1 MTGSFAQD
9 RLVDFA
15 ERVASANVVFFVG
28 AGFSRDSEGNTGER
42 LVRRLAARVLG
53 LCDALAAELKAT
65 GAKADEVQ
73 RLRATFKALHAPRIA
88 ETKPEFVWELS
99 RNYYPFNDWC
109 VSALADLADMLCDL
123 ATSTAATALIAQ
135 VEAREAHWLATIG
148 SGPSAAP
155 PTAPGM
161 RRPTPRLARSK
172 PMTPDPTKLKAIDIA
187 TLQAIRARLS
197 DKTIL
202 GKILFL
208 EAMGFDCTDV
218 MAGDVTK
225 KDRRVVERSF
235 RGRLRRRHH
244 VLARLAREGL
254 SPVLLTTNF
263 DLLIE
268 GAYRLAGFSDWASG
282 ASPGAAASSTTG
294 LNVEPP
300 TRHPFLARI
309 TAAPEFFEKR
319 DGGRVASIVKIH
331 GCTDAFRNALRD
343 ASNADWRSL
352 LRTIVF
358 TYREVQNWRQDSWS
372 RDLVYTLL
380 RTRAVAFC
388 GYSTADPVL
397 HDTVRNTY
405 EDMAQ
410 RASAP
415 STSGSRCENAPAFF
429 FGPKGFKEFH
439 GLEVLRAASR
449 AIGVGHPNLTE
460 HPNYL
465 HFRLPWEPEVADLD
479 ESFAW
484 IFHAVLR
491 RRQIQAVEAELG
503 SVVSLLLGHPVP
515 GRLLQKV
522 ADDLHTLWQQEQDT
536 ARTWGAAAADRA
548 AFAHTVAWTE
558 HFHPA
563 LLRDMALA
571 QRTAILGR
579 PASGIDDLRDG
590 YWYYPANENFGW
602 TAWGALV
609 ELALRRL
616 AAHLA
621 GQPTR
626 WATASLP
633 ASGGPPL
640 LSPLTNDD
648 MPAAGVTRG
657 TGHPLPVRLELSLG
671 RFHRPGARPMAHA
684 LTATTVRWESDARS
698 LPWSSTPIQGP
709 TAATLWELATGTVR
723 TAPPTSHRN
732 WIDRLRNPS

>member
-65 GAKADEVQ
+65 GPKAAEVQ
-73 RLRATFKALHAPRIA
+73 RLRDTFKALHASGID

-123 ATSTAATALIAQ
+123 HHALAATPAAITALIAR
-135 VEAREAHWLATIG
+135 VETCEAHWLATIG
-148 SGPSAAP
+148 SGPPAKP
-155 PTAPGM
+155 PARPGM

-172 PMTPDPTKLKAIDIA
+172 PMSPDPAKLKAICLA
-187 TLQAIRARLS
+187 TLKDIRTKFS

-208 EAMGFDCTDV
+208 EAMGFDCQEV
-218 MAGDVTK
+218 MAGDLTG
-225 KDRRVVERSF
+225 DRRTVLRSF

-282 ASPGAAASSTTG
+282 AAPSPAPGPS
-294 LNVEPP
+294 VEPP

-331 GCTDAFRNALRD
+331 GCTDAFRAARGAALTV
-343 ASNADWRSL
+343 DWRPL

-410 RASAP
+410 RTPTPATA
-415 STSGSRCENAPAFF
+415 GSRCENAPAFF
-429 FGPKGFKEFH
+429 FGPRHSKEFH

-449 AIGVGHPNLTE
+449 AIGVGHPELTG

-465 HFRLPWEPEVADLD
+465 HFRFAGEPDVADLD

-484 IFHAVLR
+484 IFHAVFR

-503 SVVSLLLGHPVP
+503 SVASLLLGHPVP
-515 GRLLQKV
+515 GRLLDKV
-522 ADDLHTLWQQEQDT
+522 SRDLQALWKREQRA
-536 ARTWGAAAADRA
+536 ARRWGSATGDRV

-563 LLRDMALA
+563 LLRDMAIA

-579 PASGIDDLRDG
+579 PTPRLDDLRDG

-602 TAWGALV
+602 TAWGAVV

-616 AAHLA
+616 TAHLA
-621 GQPTR
+621 GQPSR
-626 WATASLP
+626 WTTASLP
-633 ASGGPPL
+633 AGGGPPL

-648 MPAAGVTRG
+648 MPAVGVTRG
-657 TGHPLPVRLELSLG
+657 AGHPLPVRLELSLG
-671 RFHRPGARPMAHA
+671 RFHRPGTRPTAHA
-684 LTATTVRWESDARS
+684 LPAATVRWESGTRT
-698 LPWSSTPIQGP
+698 LPWSSAPIQGP
-709 TAATLWELATGTVR
+709 AAATLWTLATGMVG
-723 TAPPTSHRN
+723 TAPPTSHRQ
-732 WIDRLRNPS
+732 WIDSLRNPT